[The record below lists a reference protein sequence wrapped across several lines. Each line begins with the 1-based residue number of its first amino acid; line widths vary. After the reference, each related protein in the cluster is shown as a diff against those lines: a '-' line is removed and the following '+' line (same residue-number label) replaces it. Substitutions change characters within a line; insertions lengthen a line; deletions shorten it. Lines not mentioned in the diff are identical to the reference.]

1 MNQIKKGKMSLLQL
15 AKQIA
20 KSRGQ
25 DGRSVSEGDMQKAV
39 EMLQKKNKKFMTG
52 R

>member
-1 MNQIKKGKMSLLQL
+1 MYNQSKMDLLKL

-25 DGRSVSEGDMQKAV
+25 DGRNVSEGDMQKAL
-39 EMLQKKNKKFMTG
+39 EMLQNKNKKFMTG

>member
-1 MNQIKKGKMSLLQL
+1 MYSQSKMGLLKL

-25 DGRSVSEGDMQKAV
+25 DGRSVSEGDMQKAL
-39 EMLQKKNKKFMTG
+39 EMLQKQNKKFMTG